1 MHKYCHK
8 TPCVLTMVRTS
19 HDNVIFVLYALP
31 VPMMFIYIA
40 LLDYLIFIRVS
51 GSYHLGMDIA
61 DVADMRHVSMRRKV
75 GLCLHR

>member
-1 MHKYCHK
+1 
-8 TPCVLTMVRTS
+8 MVRTS

-40 LLDYLIFIRVS
+40 LLDYLIFIKVS
-51 GSYHLGMDIA
+51 GSYHIGMDIADIA